1 MARQEREARRAR
13 IVRWLDSNIKLIF
26 LLPSVI
32 FVVVMIIFPLGYN
45 LALSFADWSMSSVEP
60 PRFVG
65 LQNYVDLLM
74 SSRFQLSVVRT
85 LAYSGGS
92 LVVEMILGVA
102 LALFLNR
109 QFRGKAVVKSALLLP
124 MVMTPVAVG
133 MIWLLIFEPTI
144 GLANYVLKSLSLPK
158 LLWLGSRKTALASLM
173 LVDVWEWT
181 PVIAVIT
188 LAGLSALPTEPFESA
203 KVDGANAWQTL
214 WRVTLP
220 MVSSTIVVAMMLRLI
235 DVLKTFDQIYTTTQ
249 GGPGFATENTNILGY
264 LQAFQYFRFGS
275 AAAIL
280 VMFFL
285 LIIGAT
291 MILLFVKNRMRNEQ

>member
-1 MARQEREARRAR
+1 MVRDMHEPFGSRLLRA
-13 IVRWLDSNIKLIF
+13 LDRNIKFVF

-32 FVVVMIIFPLGYN
+32 FVVVMIVFPIGYN
-45 LALSFADWSMSSVEP
+45 LALSFADWSMSSVKP
-60 PRFVG
+60 PQFVG
-65 LQNYVDLLM
+65 LQNYVDLLL
-74 SSRFQLSVVRT
+74 SARFQLSVLRT

-92 LVVEMILGVA
+92 LVVEVVLGVG

-109 QFRGKAVVKSALLLP
+109 QFKGKSIVKSALLLP

-133 MIWLLIFEPTI
+133 MIWLLIYEPTI
-144 GLANYVLKSLSLPK
+144 GLANSLLKAMSLPR
-158 LLWLGSRKTALASLM
+158 LLWLGSQKTALISLM
-173 LVDVWEWT
+173 IVDIWEWT

-203 KVDGANAWQTL
+203 KVDGANGWQTL
-214 WRVTLP
+214 WAVTLP
-220 MVSSTIVVAMMLRLI
+220 MVSSTIMVATMLRLI

-285 LIIGAT
+285 LIIAAT
-291 MILLFVKNRMRNEQ
+291 LMLLFLKNRLRSE